1 MISQFFNNVYSSL
14 SSVPHDTL
22 MWIIWGSF
30 SAIFLM
36 SVIANFVSGAVRS
49 ASKRPFLCFVN
60 AYTAVTLAGFLTAN
74 ELAPSILAASLFWC
88 AGYLAYGLLCVIT
101 KPSKRKTVSQIAF
114 SSIPPQQPSVPPVR
128 TDTVPAKASVR
139 LDHAMTVTD
148 KLLAKS
154 LGKSDRQELEKLKN
168 TLVVL
173 QMKGNLSTAETDIL
187 NDNFNALLK
196 LMAKYN
202 V

>member
-49 ASKRPFLCFVN
+49 ASKRPFLCLVN
-60 AYTAVTLAGFLTAN
+60 AYTN

>member
-1 MISQFFNNVYSSL
+1 
-14 SSVPHDTL
+14 
-22 MWIIWGSF
+22 
-30 SAIFLM
+30 M

-49 ASKRPFLCFVN
+49 ASKRPFLCLVN